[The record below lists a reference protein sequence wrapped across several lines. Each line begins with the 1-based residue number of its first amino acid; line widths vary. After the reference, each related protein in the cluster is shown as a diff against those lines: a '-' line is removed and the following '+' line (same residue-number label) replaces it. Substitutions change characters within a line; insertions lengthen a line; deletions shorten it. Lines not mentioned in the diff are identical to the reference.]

1 MTLTSVMSPVVPD
14 SDLRQLI
21 QDCYNVGAT
30 ALYLQIGRSPFYR
43 LYGKLLSQ
51 DQHPIVTPDRYSQ
64 YVQELLPS
72 ELLREYQTQHKLD
85 AQITIPGFVQGRVNC
100 GPTTQGVQ
108 SLSLSNLVM
117 DDPEAVLERQ
127 GTVRGMVQ
135 DAHDR
140 GASDIHLQ
148 VGELPRFRIRGQ
160 IYPQAQYGMITVRQF
175 EELTAEILSSEQQ
188 EHFQKHWE
196 LDTAI
201 FYPNLV
207 RCRVNCARSMT
218 GGVLVL
224 RLISLQVPTI
234 DGLELP
240 QILKTLAEQRQGL
253 ILVTGSVN
261 TGKSTTLA
269 AMLRHVNDTLNRK
282 IVTIEDP
289 VEYIHTSN
297 QSLITQREVGLHTHE
312 FKDAL
317 RGALRQDPDIILIGE
332 MRDRETIE
340 TAIRAALTGHLVLG
354 TLHTK
359 GSVNALKRLLNFY
372 TPEEQ
377 ETIRHQIV
385 ESMQAVVSQ
394 ALIPTLDGGR
404 TAALEI
410 LINTPAIQDYLQRG
424 EIDAIYQ
431 LLEEGQDGAQTLN
444 QALFDLHE
452 TEKITLEDALS
463 ASLLPQDL
471 NYMVKNVTRR
481 SSRSGLHQSG
491 LQGGLQGGLH
501 SGLTVAKSPGDFHG
515 KENRN
520 IYRNKNLG

>member
-1 MTLTSVMSPVVPD
+1 MTPTSVTVSSDV
-14 SDLRQLI
+14 DLRQLI

-43 LYGKLLSQ
+43 LYGKLICQ
-51 DQHPIVTPDRYSQ
+51 DHYPIVTPDRYSQ
-64 YVQELLPS
+64 YVQALLMPD
-72 ELLREYQTQHKLD
+72 LLREYQSQQKLD
-85 AQITIPGFVQGRVNC
+85 AQITVPGFFQARINC

-117 DDPEAVLERQ
+117 DAPEAELERQ
-127 GTVRGMVQ
+127 GTVRCMVQ
-135 DAHDR
+135 DAHGQ

-148 VGELPRFRIRGQ
+148 VGELPRFRIQGQ
-160 IYPQAQYGMITVRQF
+160 IYPQSQYGIITVRQF
-175 EELTAEILSSEQQ
+175 EELTLEILSPEQQ
-188 EHFQKHWE
+188 ADFQKHWE

-234 DGLELP
+234 DGLGLP
-240 QILKTLAEQRQGL
+240 PILKHLAEQRQGL

-269 AMLRHVNDTLNRK
+269 AMIRHVNDFLNRK

-297 QSLITQREVGLHTHE
+297 ASLITQREVGLHTHD

-317 RGALRQDPDIILIGE
+317 RAALRQDPDIILIGE
-332 MRDRETIE
+332 MRDRETID

-377 ETIRHQIV
+377 ETVRHQIV
-385 ESMQAVVSQ
+385 ESMRAVVSQ
-394 ALIPTLDGGR
+394 ALVPTLDGGR
-404 TAALEI
+404 IAALEI

-424 EIDAIYQ
+424 EMDAIYQ

-452 TEKITLEDALS
+452 SEKITLDEALS
-463 ASLLPQDL
+463 ASIFPQDL

-491 LQGGLQGGLH
+491 IHNPDLP
-501 SGLTVAKSPGDFHG
+501 SKDKDVRKS
-515 KENRN
+515 
-520 IYRNKNLG
+520 YRIGSRSL